1 MANTEKKVTRKEMLE
16 AIKEVVLAAA
26 AYDEQEAQVE
36 FIDKE
41 IAATIKKAEKARE
54 RAEKAKAIGDDLRS
68 CINF

>member
-36 FIDKE
+36 TEDRK
-41 IAATIKKAEKARE
+41 
-54 RAEKAKAIGDDLRS
+54 S
-68 CINF
+68 VV